1 MGTEIV
7 EILCTP
13 AGVDGFLNFFSTHFV
28 GVLKSAFFNSIIA
41 NGVSSL
47 QQHYFRHQISSMLL
61 QKASESNCC
70 SIPWSSCYSWSCSF
84 RTSRSH
90 WGNAGEVFV
99 PPSCTLYF
107 WLSLFCASEK
117 KRLLPARAQSMI
129 SFPRQRLIRTGSF
142 FGCVFWEYST
152 MKSLDMRVIFISNFL
167 SSCYCHN
174 RFTGSGART
183 QGIARVWWWC

>member
-1 MGTEIV
+1 MGLAV
-7 EILCTP
+7 Y
-13 AGVDGFLNFFSTHFV
+13 
-28 GVLKSAFFNSIIA
+28 NSIILDIRFPPCCYKKLLSPA
-41 NGVSSL
+41 VVPFHDPHATVGLAALGLQDLIEAMPVRCSS
-47 QQHYFRHQISSMLL
+47 
-61 QKASESNCC
+61 
-70 SIPWSSCYSWSCSF
+70 
-84 RTSRSH
+84 
-90 WGNAGEVFV
+90 
-99 PPSCTLYF
+99 PPSCALYF

-142 FGCVFWEYST
+142 LGCVFWEYST

-183 QGIARVWWWC
+183 QGIAGVWWWC